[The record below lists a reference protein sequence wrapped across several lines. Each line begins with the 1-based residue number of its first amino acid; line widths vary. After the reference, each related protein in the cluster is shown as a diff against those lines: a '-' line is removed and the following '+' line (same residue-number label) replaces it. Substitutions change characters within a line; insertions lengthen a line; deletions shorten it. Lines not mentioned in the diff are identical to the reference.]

1 VEAPD
6 ELITIVDFLRDDIGV
21 KRGAVVDK
29 ELSVAIENHSPER
42 RHVLEADPVVLGL
55 DPVGRAL
62 NDLEKPQS
70 QQEHGKNNG
79 HEERE
84 FAQPLS

>member
-21 KRGAVVDK
+21 KGRTVVDK
-29 ELSVAIENHSPER
+29 EFPVAIENHSPER
-42 RHVLEADPVVLGL
+42 RHVLEAYPVVLGL

-70 QQEHGKNNG
+70 QQEHGKNG
-79 HEERE
+79 DHKEGE